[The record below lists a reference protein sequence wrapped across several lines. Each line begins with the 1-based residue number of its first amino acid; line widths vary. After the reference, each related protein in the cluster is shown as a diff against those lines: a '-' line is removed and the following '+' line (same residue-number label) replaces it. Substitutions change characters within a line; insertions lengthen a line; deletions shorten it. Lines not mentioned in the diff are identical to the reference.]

1 MVKGASAMPRKPEI
15 GTEEHLQEFLRQQ
28 HIRPESKLGLSI
40 QEMYRRRMK
49 LPDPKK
55 PDQPQA

>member
-1 MVKGASAMPRKPEI
+1 MPRKPEI